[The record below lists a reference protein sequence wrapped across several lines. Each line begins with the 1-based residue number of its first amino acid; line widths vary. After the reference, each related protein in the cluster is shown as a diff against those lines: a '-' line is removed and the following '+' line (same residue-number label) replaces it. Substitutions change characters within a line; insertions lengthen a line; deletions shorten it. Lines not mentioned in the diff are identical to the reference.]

1 VIASVTRETVLEAMR
16 QCDALGR
23 DRFRAVHGFGRATSY
38 EVTYRRRRYDSKA
51 IVGVAAGLELGE
63 APSAGEFSGG
73 AEHAARRL
81 VLLGFRVL
89 RDGQPLEPADVA
101 IPTRLSASRLLPELR
116 LYVCRPTGARAVEA
130 CRRHGFGAML
140 SPLADGRTGLADMS
154 TYTSAPEGMPYVLD
168 NGAWSAHQA
177 GQPWPEA
184 PLLRLLDR
192 VSRLERG
199 PEWVVLPDI
208 VGAGLASLYKSK
220 RWHDAHGGLASRW
233 LLAVQD
239 GMSVSQVA
247 RTLDDH
253 GLAGIFVGGTT
264 RWKWESLPDWAA
276 LGLDKRL
283 LVHVGRVNSLHRAQ
297 LCRDIGVSSI
307 DGSSVSRFAVNAS
320 KMARPCDGDG
330 GPVEA
335 PRRVALARSMIAAL
349 RGQQSLFGL

>member
-1 VIASVTRETVLEAMR
+1 MIAAVTRESVLAAMR
-16 QCDALGR
+16 QCDELGR
-23 DRFRAVHGFGRATSY
+23 DRFRAVHGFGRATTY

-51 IVGVAAGLELGE
+51 IIGVAAGLERGE
-63 APSAGEFSGG
+63 SPAPAEFSGG
-73 AEHAARRL
+73 AEHSARRL
-81 VLLGFRVL
+81 VMLGFKVL
-89 RDGQPLEPADVA
+89 RDGQPLGLEDVA
-101 IPTRLSASRLLPELR
+101 IPTRISTSRLLPELR
-116 LYVCRPTGARAVEA
+116 LYVCRPTGNRAVEA

-140 SPLADGRTGLADMS
+140 SPLSDGRAGLADMS
-154 TYTSAPEGMPYVLD
+154 TYTSAPDGMPYVLD

-184 PLLRLLDR
+184 PLLRLLER

-208 VGAGLASLYKSK
+208 VGGGLESLDKS
-220 RWHDAHGGLASRW
+220 RLWHDAHGGLASRW

-239 GMSVSQVA
+239 GMTVEAVA
-247 RTLDDH
+247 RALDDH
-253 GLAGIFVGGTT
+253 GLAGVFVGGST

-307 DGSSVSRFAVNAS
+307 DGSSVSRFAVTAQ
-320 KMARPCDGDG
+320 KLARACDGDG

-349 RGQQSLFGL
+349 RGQIGLF